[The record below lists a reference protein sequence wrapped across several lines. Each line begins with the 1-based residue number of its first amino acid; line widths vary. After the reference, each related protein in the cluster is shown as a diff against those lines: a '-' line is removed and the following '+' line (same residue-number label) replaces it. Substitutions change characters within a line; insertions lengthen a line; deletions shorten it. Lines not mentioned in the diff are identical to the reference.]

1 MILINVKRL
10 PVSGECP
17 SLLLSTCVNQ
27 FNLLSCC
34 IKYSTPKG
42 NASKLLDHHL
52 QPLLKSEMSCIKD
65 TSDFMLKVKNLNK
78 VPNNATNDVARFSGV
93 WSSVWY
99 EHPNWFRQKAFKI
112 LGLFLFASHDIM
124 GCKVFT

>member
-1 MILINVKRL
+1 MLKGYPFWENVPLSYYPLALINLTYCLVAL
-10 PVSGECP
+10 
-17 SLLLSTCVNQ
+17 N
-27 FNLLSCC
+27 
-34 IKYSTPKG
+34 YSTPKG

-93 WSSVWY
+93 
-99 EHPNWFRQKAFKI
+99 
-112 LGLFLFASHDIM
+112 
-124 GCKVFT
+124 